1 MHRLCIVI
9 YSFINYTINQSMLP
23 KYIQINL
30 KSALHLQTQNK
41 LLIMGGPNY
50 SEIISIY
57 VQNVP
62 TDHAEIWTIPHHQTQ
77 KTQFTYRMI
86 STPFSKR

>member
-1 MHRLCIVI
+1 M

-30 KSALHLQTQNK
+30 KSALHLQTQNQLDK

-50 SEIISIY
+50 SEITSIY

-62 TDHAEIWTIPHHQTQ
+62 TDHTEI
-77 KTQFTYRMI
+77 
-86 STPFSKR
+86 